1 MDHPVII
8 RCFIDG
14 LLRYEFEEDI
24 VNSPEAVFVFAREH
38 REELGEPHVHCF
50 EVEDTLA
57 PVEHRFLRWGTDLRR
72 LVDPIRVNFPAPL
85 EKFNGQILRD
95 NHHGKSKNVD

>member
-14 LLRYEFEEDI
+14 LLRYEFEEELT
-24 VNSPEAVFVFAREH
+24 NSHEAIFRFVREH
-38 REELGEPHVHCF
+38 CKELAEPHVYSF

-72 LVDPIRVNFPAPL
+72 MVDPIRVNLPAPL
-85 EKFNGQILRD
+85 ERFNGQTVRD